1 MGAFE
6 KVKNLFTINYDEFD
20 DDLYGDDYYDEID
33 EQPKKSKS

>member
-20 DDLYGDDYYDEID
+20 DDYDEDD
-33 EQPKKSKS
+33 EDVTHSMYGGNG